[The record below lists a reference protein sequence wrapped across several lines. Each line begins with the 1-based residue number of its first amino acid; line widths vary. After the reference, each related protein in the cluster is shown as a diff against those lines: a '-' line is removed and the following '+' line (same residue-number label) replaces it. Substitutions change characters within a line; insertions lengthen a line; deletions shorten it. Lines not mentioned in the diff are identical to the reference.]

1 MSWSLKAIIWDWGA
15 WVHAMVEEKRRA
27 ERIITS
33 LRVRIGDSVAI
44 TRDVSASGV
53 FFETDTDFTIGNA
66 ITFEVEFATPSGVL
80 VLRCVGHVVRAE
92 TREKRVGVA
101 VRIADFAVEP
111 ATLPS

>member
-1 MSWSLKAIIWDWGA
+1 
-15 WVHAMVEEKRRA
+15 MVEEKRRA

-33 LRVRIGDSVAI
+33 LPVRIGGSVGI

-53 FFETDTDFTIGNA
+53 FFEADTDYSIGNP
-66 ITFEVEFATPSGVL
+66 IRFEVEFATPSGSL
-80 VLRCVGHVVRAE
+80 VLRCAGHVVRVE
-92 TREKRVGVA
+92 MRERRVGVA